1 VSAAPRVLVIGYGN
15 PLRRDDGVGPRAA
28 AAVASWQLPGV
39 VAREVYQLVPE
50 LADDLSR
57 VEWALFVDASLDTS
71 EVHACEAAPSPAP
84 ACLDHTSDPARL
96 LALTAAVYG
105 RRPRAWLLTVPAA
118 DFGFGE
124 ALSPASED
132 GLRSALA
139 WARAWLEERGV
150 PVGDGD
156 GRPSRELKWLMN
168 R

>member
-15 PLRRDDGVGPRAA
+15 TLRRDDGVGPHAA
-28 AAVASWQLPGV
+28 ATIASWRLPGV

-57 VEWALFVDASLDTS
+57 VEWALFVDAGLDTA
-71 EVHACEAAPSPAP
+71 EVQAREVTPSPAP
-84 ACLDHTSDPARL
+84 ECLGHTGDPGRL
-96 LALTAAVYG
+96 LALTAAVHG

-118 DFGFGE
+118 DFDFGE
-124 ALSPASED
+124 ALSLVAED

-150 PVGDGD
+150 PVGDGERK
-156 GRPSRELKWLMN
+156 GGV
-168 R
+168 